1 MVKKMEDTV
10 LEFAEAVKNIGFK
23 YSFVPPQFDGAK
35 LEARLE
41 KALRG
46 DLPEDFREAIELL
59 SLATYYEVKLPN
71 LNKRQAFDKLE
82 KAWPILHK
90 PDLKDLWHFL
100 SSKWTRNYS
109 AAAEHTQLYSMSI
122 FSNDFKILIEKY
134 SDMLKTA

>member
-1 MVKKMEDTV
+1 MEDIIVVT
-10 LEFAEAVKNIGFK
+10 KGFV
-23 YSFVPPQFDGAK
+23 SPQFDGTK
-35 LEARLE
+35 LEVELE
-41 KALRG
+41 KALHG
-46 DLPEDFREAIELL
+46 NSAENFTEAVELL

-90 PDLKDLWHFL
+90 RDLKDLWHFL

-134 SDMLKTA
+134 SGMLKTA